1 MCISAIKC
9 ENIHFKFKIMY
20 IFMQKLSVGE
30 KRGPRA
36 SFKLSRKLPFI
47 KKRDIS
53 SEEPEEMKRTL
64 IQPGNNI

>member
-1 MCISAIKC
+1 MCVSQLL
-9 ENIHFKFKIMY
+9 NVTHFKLMIH

-53 SEEPEEMKRTL
+53 SEEPEETKRML